1 MSQSLPP
8 NFYAEENC
16 SFKPVFMSD
25 DAYVQAVSSMVI
37 VCADILFYSASKGVV
52 YLAKRKSKPLS
63 NWWMIGGRIKA
74 GDTGEQGAVNNIKR
88 ETGLEVD
95 PSRLKFLAM
104 NRYFF
109 NNRQQEPQ
117 DIACDSLC
125 YTFALDISN
134 DELAMAN
141 TNLDKEEY
149 EHVSEGKGFRTFGLA
164 EIKEAGTHPAIL
176 DLAGHLI
183 QQSN

>member
-117 DIACDSLC
+117 DIACDSLS
-125 YTFALDISN
+125 YTYALDIS
-134 DELAMAN
+134 DEEFVVAKEH
-141 TNLDKEEY
+141 LDKNEY
-149 EHVSEGKGFRTFGLA
+149 EWMDGSGGLTA
-164 EIKEAGTHPAIL
+164 FSLVDIRNLGTHPAISNI
-176 DLAGHLI
+176 A
-183 QQSN
+183 QQVIL